1 MSQPAVVIC
10 PRCQPGG
17 PAILPV
23 RYAPIPD
30 SLSPKLPGWAKP
42 EIDFPKT
49 TGYDYGLRAMRAGFL
64 YVWYEADAHWETWS
78 ITPDGGLWKQNDALS
93 AQPKYTSDCERGF
106 HKSANIEFI
115 VLDKLALT
123 STLWL
128 AYTPAKW
135 NPALLD
141 IYATDAGKRKARMQ
155 QVEPWQWNAPEEE
168 KGIAQATQAPLQT
181 VLDYQPPGPA
191 CPAGKLPFSTDISR
205 ISNISSISDIPD
217 PSPFY
222 TFAADAVRPR
232 TTLYPWSTER
242 AGKESVT
249 LTALASRGTLPDGT
263 PVKPL
268 IMAVNDPIGIAH
280 ELTGWC
286 DDMTLMHKRYR
297 DELGVEF
304 ATYYDIKG
312 LERVIRQAEEQ
323 QFDQTFPEKASR
335 HSIETVLNGAGF
347 DLKGTTPSYEELEK
361 IYAESR
367 AKWKLNAVNKAWQ
380 KYADKFEQRW
390 ITDFE
395 IAYGELTRTVEE
407 KTGILIGLRL
417 LWLQHPLF
425 IACIDD
431 FNSDLTQDH
440 LNYREMVGYA
450 LASIN
455 LSETGKAQINTW
467 ADSYSTLDNKN
478 LLWRYQFFNS
488 PAVMTSVNP
497 LLAQIKSQKAPS
509 AGEQIKTDTQF
520 ILNNLGVYADAVDR
534 ALTAMMSS
542 GQAQSLTQR
551 IMGFGDRAL
560 TTMTNQVLAGTVVDT
575 FQGKAL
581 RALFLLDSGVAKDQL
596 VKMMNDAIAH
606 PAGESIFTAE
616 ARENIQKIRD
626 NKLSQIDKNLDRLEE
641 FKRRYNKL
649 NETIVGKESIKLF
662 RVKSL
667 GVIFFSVLALSLSE
681 SSKGSIEDR
690 IALSIPILFAGSSLA
705 GMIEEAYK
713 SVITSEIKA
722 NTWKMRAASLG
733 SVAAGL
739 TVIMDISDM
748 FEKVQK
754 KGWVSWSVVLSFAK
768 FSSDTAFAL
777 STINDIL
784 LSKNKILAAM
794 GKQGLK
800 FTLLSTATEGI
811 GLGVTRLVGFMST
824 WQVMVAIVFAQML
837 YEMWTDNEIQDWC
850 EQTVFGTKSN
860 NHNTMYLTA
869 YDISAL
875 VQKQEELLH
884 TAMQIVFNLPLSEEE
899 IKKAEDERRKRQQD
913 INTHFRLKY

>member
-10 PRCQPGG
+10 PRCQPCG
-17 PAILPV
+17 PAILPL

-42 EIDFPKT
+42 EVDFPKIP
-49 TGYDYGLRAMRAGFL
+49 GYDYGLRAMRAGFL

-141 IYATDAGKRKARMQ
+141 IYAADAGKRKARMQ
-155 QVEPWQWNAPEEE
+155 QVESWQWTAPEEE
-168 KGIAQATQAPLQT
+168 KGIAQATQATLQT
-181 VLDYQPPGPA
+181 VLDYQPPGHA

-205 ISNISSISDIPD
+205 ISAISGTS
-217 PSPFY
+217 PSY
-222 TFAADAVRPR
+222 TFAADAIRPR

-242 AGKESVT
+242 AGKESAT

-323 QFDQTFPEKASR
+323 QFDQTSPEKASR

-361 IYAESR
+361 IYAKSR

-380 KYADKFEQRW
+380 KYADKFNQSW

-395 IAYGELTRTVEE
+395 TAYGELTRTVEE
-407 KTGILIGLRL
+407 KIGIIIGLRL

-431 FNSDLTQDH
+431 FNSDLTQDN

-467 ADSYSTLDNKN
+467 IGSYSTQDNKN

-488 PAVMTSVNP
+488 PAVMGSVNP
-497 LLAQIKSQKAPS
+497 FLAQIKSQTAPT
-509 AGEQIKTDTQF
+509 AGEQIKADTQF
-520 ILNNLGVYADAVDR
+520 ILNNLSVYADAVDR
-534 ALTAMMSS
+534 ALAAMMSS

-581 RALFLLDSGVAKDQL
+581 RALFLLDSGVAKDHL
-596 VKMMNDAIAH
+596 AKMMNDAIAH
-606 PAGESIFTAE
+606 PAGDSIFTAE
-616 ARENIQKIRD
+616 VRGNIQKIHD
-626 NKLSQIDKNLDRLEE
+626 NKINNSERNLITLKKYHE
-641 FKRRYNKL
+641 NLGKL
-649 NETIVGKESIKLF
+649 NETIKGQNTI
-662 RVKSL
+662 RTIRIKSL
-667 GVIFFSVLALSLSE
+667 GIILYTTLAFSLVGSSSGSIKDRMSLSV
-681 SSKGSIEDR
+681 
-690 IALSIPILFAGSSLA
+690 PLFFAANSLA
-705 GMIEEAYK
+705 SMIEEVYS
-713 SVITSEIKA
+713 SVIAEQYKA
-722 NTWKMRAASLG
+722 RIWKGIASSLG
-733 SVAAGL
+733 GIAAGI
-739 TVIMDISDM
+739 TVILDTSDLINKLEKHGILSWCSIIS
-748 FEKVQK
+748 
-754 KGWVSWSVVLSFAK
+754 LSK
-768 FSSDTAFAL
+768 LGSDTAFF
-777 STINDIL
+777 I
-784 LSKNKILAAM
+784 
-794 GKQGLK
+794 
-800 FTLLSTATEGI
+800 STANDLLYALGKNTIQEIIFSTPTLISGATRVI
-811 GLGVTRLVGFMST
+811 GVLAS
-824 WQVMVAIVFAQML
+824 WQVMVAIFFAQML
-837 YEMWTDNEIQDWC
+837 YEMLADNELQDWC
-850 EQTVFGTKSN
+850 EQTVFGIKSK
-860 NHNTMYLTA
+860 NHNTMYLSA
-869 YDISAL
+869 KDISAL
-875 VQKQEELLH
+875 VQKQEKMLH
-884 TAMQIVFNLPLSEEE
+884 AAMQIVFNLPLSEKE
-899 IKKAEDERRKRQQD
+899 IKKSEDERRKRQYD
-913 INTHFRLKY
+913 INNHYRLKY

>member
-10 PRCQPGG
+10 PRCQPCG

-30 SLSPKLPGWAKP
+30 SLSPTLPGWAKP
-42 EIDFPKT
+42 EIEFPKIS
-49 TGYDYGLRAMRAGFL
+49 GYDYGLRAMRAGFL

-141 IYATDAGKRKARMQ
+141 IYAADAGKRKARMQ
-155 QVEPWQWNAPEEE
+155 QVESWQWTAPEEE
-168 KGIAQATQAPLQT
+168 KGIAQATQATLQT
-181 VLDYQPPGPA
+181 VLDYQPPGHT

-205 ISNISSISDIPD
+205 ISAISGTS
-217 PSPFY
+217 PSY

-242 AGKESVT
+242 AGKESAT

-280 ELTGWC
+280 ELTSWC

-312 LERVIRQAEEQ
+312 LERVVRQAEEQ
-323 QFDQTFPEKASR
+323 LFDQTSPEKASR

-361 IYAESR
+361 IYAKNR
-367 AKWKLNAVNKAWQ
+367 TKWRLDAAEKAWK
-380 KYADKFEQRW
+380 KYADKFNQSW

-395 IAYGELTRTVEE
+395 TAYGELTRTVEE
-407 KTGILIGLRL
+407 KIGILIGLRL

-425 IACIDD
+425 ISCIDD
-431 FNSDLTQDH
+431 FNSDLTQDN

-467 ADSYSTLDNKN
+467 TGSYSTQDNKN

-497 LLAQIKSQKAPS
+497 LLAQIKSQTAPT
-509 AGEQIKTDTQF
+509 AGEQIKADTQF
-520 ILNNLGVYADAVDR
+520 ILNNLSVYADAVDR
-534 ALTAMMSS
+534 ALAAMMSS

-596 VKMMNDAIAH
+596 AKMMNDAIAH
-606 PAGESIFTAE
+606 PAGDSIFTAE
-616 ARENIQKIRD
+616 ARDNIQKVRD
-626 NKLSQIDKNLDRLEE
+626 NKINNSERNLKALDRFKDKYNNLANTLEG
-641 FKRRYNKL
+641 R
-649 NETIVGKESIKLF
+649 ESIKIF

-667 GVIFFSVLALSLSE
+667 GVILYSVLALSVAE
-681 SSKGSIEDR
+681 SSSGSFKDR
-690 IALSIPILFAGSSLA
+690 MALSIPLLFAGSSLA
-705 GMIEEAYK
+705 GMIEEAYRSIIEEK
-713 SVITSEIKA
+713 TKEII
-722 NTWKMRAASLG
+722 WKGVGSSLG
-733 SVAAGL
+733 SIAAGI
-739 TVIMDISDM
+739 TVILDTQDIINKIEKDGFFSWPAILSLTKLGSDGA
-748 FEKVQK
+748 FFISVTNELLFALEKKTIQK
-754 KGWVSWSVVLSFAK
+754 IIFSSASVVR
-768 FSSDTAFAL
+768 
-777 STINDIL
+777 
-784 LSKNKILAAM
+784 
-794 GKQGLK
+794 
-800 FTLLSTATEGI
+800 
-811 GLGVTRLVGFMST
+811 GVTRAIGFLST
-824 WQVMVAIVFAQML
+824 WEVMVAIFFAQML
-837 YEMWTDNEIQDWC
+837 YEMLADNELQDWC
-850 EQTVFGTKSN
+850 EQTVFGIKSK
-860 NHNTMYLTA
+860 NHNTMYLSA
-869 YDISAL
+869 KDIFSL
-875 VQKQEELLH
+875 VQKQEKMLH
-884 TAMQIVFNLPLSEEE
+884 SAMQIVFNLPLSQEE
-899 IKKAEDERRKRQQD
+899 IKKAEQDKIKRQQD
-913 INTHFRLKY
+913 ISNHYRLKY

>member
-10 PRCQPGG
+10 PRCQPCG

-42 EIDFPKT
+42 EVDFPKIS
-49 TGYDYGLRAMRAGFL
+49 GYDYGLRAMRAGFL

-93 AQPKYTSDCERGF
+93 VQPKYTSDCERGF
-106 HKSANIEFI
+106 HKSANIKFI

-141 IYATDAGKRKARMQ
+141 IYAADAGKRKARMQ
-155 QVEPWQWNAPEEE
+155 QVESWQWTAPEEE
-168 KGIAQATQAPLQT
+168 KGIAQATQATLQT
-181 VLDYQPPGPA
+181 VLDYQPAGHA

-205 ISNISSISDIPD
+205 ISAISGTS
-217 PSPFY
+217 PSY
-222 TFAADAVRPR
+222 TFAADAIRPR

-242 AGKESVT
+242 AGKESAT

-312 LERVIRQAEEQ
+312 LERVVRQAEEQ
-323 QFDQTFPEKASR
+323 LFDQTSPEKASR

-361 IYAESR
+361 IYAKNR
-367 AKWKLNAVNKAWQ
+367 AKWRLDAAEKAWK
-380 KYADKFEQRW
+380 KYADKFNQSW

-395 IAYGELTRTVEE
+395 TAYGELTRTVEE
-407 KTGILIGLRL
+407 KIGILIGLRL

-431 FNSDLTQDH
+431 FNSDLTQDN

-467 ADSYSTLDNKN
+467 TGSYSTQDNKN

-497 LLAQIKSQKAPS
+497 LLAQIKSQTAPT
-509 AGEQIKTDTQF
+509 AGEQIKADTQF
-520 ILNNLGVYADAVDR
+520 ILNNLSVYADAVDR
-534 ALTAMMSS
+534 ALAAMMSS

-596 VKMMNDAIAH
+596 AKMMNDAIAH
-606 PAGESIFTAE
+606 PAGDSIFTAE
-616 ARENIQKIRD
+616 ARDNIQKVRD
-626 NKLSQIDKNLDRLEE
+626 NKNNNSERNLKALDRFKDKYNNLTNTLEG
-641 FKRRYNKL
+641 R
-649 NETIVGKESIKLF
+649 ESIKIF

-667 GVIFFSVLALSLSE
+667 GIIMYSVLALSLAE
-681 SSKGSIEDR
+681 SSKGSVKDIT
-690 IALSIPILFAGSSLA
+690 ALSIPLLFVGSSLA
-705 GMIEEAYK
+705 GMIEEAYRN
-713 SVITSEIKA
+713 VIEVEIKA

-739 TVIMDISDM
+739 TVIMDSCDM
-748 FEKVQK
+748 FEKGRK
-754 KGWVSWSVVLSFAK
+754 EGWVSWSVVLSFAK
-768 FSSDTAFAL
+768 LSSDTAFAL
-777 STINDIL
+777 STMNDIL
-784 LSKNKILAAM
+784 LSKNKVLAAM
-794 GKQGLK
+794 GKEGLK

-811 GLGVTRLVGFMST
+811 GLGVTRLIGYLST

-837 YEMWTDNEIQDWC
+837 YEMLADNEIQDWC
-850 EQTVFGTKSN
+850 EQTLFGIKSK
-860 NHNTMYLTA
+860 NHNTMYLSA
-869 YDISAL
+869 KDISAL
-875 VQKQEELLH
+875 VQKQEKMLH

-899 IKKAEDERRKRQQD
+899 LKKSEQDKIKRQQD
-913 INTHFRLKY
+913 IADHYRLKY